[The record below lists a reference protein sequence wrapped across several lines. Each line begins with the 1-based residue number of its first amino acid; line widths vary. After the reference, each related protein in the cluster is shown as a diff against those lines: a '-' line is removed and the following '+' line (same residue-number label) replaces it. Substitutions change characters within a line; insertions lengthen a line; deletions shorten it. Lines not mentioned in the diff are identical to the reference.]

1 MLYFAYISIFILGLV
16 FGSFFNVSI
25 YRMPRGLS
33 LGGRSFCPR
42 CKSQIAWYD
51 NIPLL
56 SFVALRGRCRSCGGR
71 ISPRYPIVELST
83 ALLFVLSYHWT
94 RSFIPHELGVGE
106 AFLYPELAL
115 ALTFVGTIVVAVG
128 TDIDSGVV
136 PNRLIFPAT
145 ALAAALVVGIS
156 IFRGEP
162 ERIAQ
167 SLISAL
173 IGGGFLLL
181 VGLSYG
187 YFFMKEK
194 SEIPQGAP
202 PSSKLEGT
210 TAPEES
216 LQSASEGTTTSR
228 EQAREESQREG
239 EVRSG
244 VGMGD
249 VKLMF
254 FVGLCL
260 GYFHWY
266 LVIPAILFS
275 YILGGFVSLV
285 LIAFGLLKR
294 KERIPFVPFLGAGS
308 VLAMIWGEKVV
319 EFYLKLL
326 S

>member
-1 MLYFAYISIFILGLV
+1 MLYFAYISIFILGLA
-16 FGSFFNVSI
+16 FGSFFNVCI

-33 LGGRSFCPR
+33 LGGRSFCPQ
-42 CKSQIAWYD
+42 CKSQIFWYD

-56 SFVALRGRCRSCGGR
+56 SFVALRGRCRSCGER
-71 ISPRYPIVELST
+71 ISLRYPIVELST
-83 ALLFVLSYHWT
+83 ALLFVLSYYWT
-94 RSFIPHELGVGE
+94 RSFSPHVFGYKAL
-106 AFLYPELAL
+106 AYPELAL

-136 PNRLIFPAT
+136 PNKLIFPAI
-145 ALAAALVVGIS
+145 ALATVLVVGIS

-162 ERIAQ
+162 RRIAA

-181 VGLSYG
+181 VGLFYG

-194 SEIPQGAP
+194 SEIPYGRP
-202 PSSKLEGT
+202 PG
-210 TAPEES
+210 TAP
-216 LQSASEGTTTSR
+216 
-228 EQAREESQREG
+228 EESQREG

-275 YILGGFVSLV
+275 YILGGFVSLI
-285 LIAFGLLKR
+285 LIALGLLKR

-308 VLAMIWGEKVV
+308 ILAMIWGERVV
-319 EFYLKLL
+319 ELYLKLL